1 MKKSDKSIIG
11 HIDDFLEYLDIEK
24 GLSNKS
30 QETYQRFLRKFVN
43 WLKINNQEGLMPHE
57 LSEDHIRKYR
67 VFLSQ
72 SFNKNTKEPI
82 KRSTQ
87 NYYLITLRNLLNY
100 FTDRDIL
107 SLPVEKI
114 KLAKSKSDERMIKF
128 LSIDQIKKLLEAPKT
143 STLTGLRN
151 RAILETLFST
161 GLRVAELVNLNRE
174 QIKIT
179 PATKDLEIVII
190 GKGNR
195 PRPIYFSE
203 RTVKWVGKYLETRK
217 DKEKAL
223 FINYKGPKSAP
234 KRLSPRSVEDIVKK
248 YAILAGV
255 PIFTTPH
262 TLRHCLHP
270 STRIVLSDQI
280 ISARDLFFHK
290 ASEAQTI
297 KWHDLQLR
305 PQKIQDKSYHI
316 TPLFSIWADG
326 YNLVCSPI
334 HRLFI
339 IGKNGIEEVKVND
352 VKIGDY
358 VMGIKKF
365 EIKGKPFVTPRL
377 ARLLGYVFGDG
388 TVSQK
393 RRAVLLDDKNQNILK
408 FYQNLVRELF
418 ILNPSLKKNKDKKS
432 YQLKIYNT
440 ELVEFLLSIGF
451 KPGANRRR
459 LPKKILSAPLGEL
472 AEFIAGFYDAEGN
485 TGTIRFF
492 SSSLDLLKDVQM
504 GLLRF
509 GIDAHINWRQRTV
522 MLPQKRTFTH
532 KFYTLH
538 VLHLPDQL
546 QFIKNIKTLKKRFLH
561 IESGFEGEKLPVGEL
576 LRVIKQ
582 DTIRKNIIWIEKLRK
597 NQRINYLGRY
607 FEQLSPVRKTVNKII
622 TQLEESGYQSHL
634 LEILKRITYADNIKW
649 LKIKEKTRLPWGR
662 YSVYDFGIDRYTGN
676 LITDGIISHNS
687 FATDLLSQGVDLR
700 TIQEFLGHKNISTTQ
715 IYAHVTSKKL
725 RETHRKFHSLKE

>member
-1 MKKSDKSIIG
+1 MKKDSRPIIE
-11 HIDDFLEYLDIEK
+11 HINDFLEYLDIEK

-43 WLKINNQEGLMPHE
+43 WLKINNLEALAPHE
-57 LSEDHIRKYR
+57 LSEEHIRKYR

-72 SFNKNTKEPI
+72 SFNKNTREPI

-87 NYYLITLRNLLNY
+87 NYYLIALRNLLNY

-107 SLPVEKI
+107 SLPAEKI

-128 LSIDQIKKLLEAPKT
+128 LTVDQIKKLLDAPKT
-143 STLTGLRN
+143 SSLIGLRD
-151 RAILETLFST
+151 RAILEVLFST
-161 GLRVAELVNLNRE
+161 GLRVAELANLNRE

-179 PATKDLEIVII
+179 PETKDLEIVII

-195 PRPIYFSE
+195 PRPVYLSK
-203 RTVKWVGKYLETRK
+203 RAVKWLRNYLEIRK

-223 FINYKGPKSAP
+223 FINYKGPKSAS
-234 KRLSPRSVEDIVKK
+234 KRLSPRSIENIVKK

-255 PIFTTPH
+255 PSFTTPH

-290 ASEAQTI
+290 ASEAQTME
-297 KWHDLQLR
+297 WHDLQLR

-316 TPLFSIWADG
+316 TPLLSIWADG
-326 YNLVCSPI
+326 YNLICSPH
-334 HRLFI
+334 HRLFT
-339 IGKNGIEEVKVND
+339 IGKNGIEEIKVEE

-365 EIKGKPFVTPRL
+365 EIQGKPFVTPQF
-377 ARLLGYVFGDG
+377 ARLLGYIFGDG
-388 TVSQK
+388 TVSRK
-393 RRAVLLDDKNQNILK
+393 RQVVLLDDKNKNILK

-418 ILNPSLKKNKDKKS
+418 ILNPSLEKNKYRES
-432 YQLKIYNT
+432 WQLKIYNR
-440 ELVEFLLSIGF
+440 ELVEFILTIGF
-451 KPGANRRR
+451 EPRANQRR
-459 LPKKILSAPLGEL
+459 LPKEILSAPLEEL
-472 AEFIAGFYDAEGN
+472 TEFIAGFYDAEGN
-485 TGTIRFF
+485 TGRIRFF

-504 GLLRF
+504 GLLRL

-522 MLPQKRTFTH
+522 RLPQKRTFTH

-538 VLHLPDQL
+538 ILHRPDQL

-561 IESGFEGEKLPVGEL
+561 IEPGFEGEKLPIGKL
-576 LRVIKQ
+576 LKVIKQ
-582 DTIRKNIIWIEKLRK
+582 DAIRKNI
-597 NQRINYLGRY
+597 NINDLGRY
-607 FEQLSPVRKTVNKII
+607 FDNLVPVRKTVEKII
-622 TQLEESGYQSHL
+622 TQLENSGYRSPL
-634 LEILKRITYADNIKW
+634 LKTLEKITYANNIKW
-649 LKIKEKTRLPWGR
+649 LRIKEKTRLPFGR
-662 YSVYDFGIDRYTGN
+662 YSTYDFGIDRYTGN

-687 FATDLLSQGVDLR
+687 FATDLLSQGVDLK

-715 IYAHVTSKKL
+715 IYAHVTSRKL